1 MILHSCNVSN
11 QRLREHFVVIM
22 HPMSKLY
29 AASQSAV
36 MARGGQI
43 DALVHN
49 IAQLLSARCPRVSV
63 HRLLLA
69 IGLCCVSAFAQAPAN
84 LVLNPEFRVDEFGKP
99 MFWQLWSPRPD
110 LEPRG
115 TLLKTEGATVL
126 QLTAVDFSSFGK
138 WRSKEIE
145 VLPGHFYRFEV
156 LYHPT
161 HIVSE
166 RSSVGV
172 MLTWNASDGN
182 PVQRDYVDRISP
194 AENGWRRASRTLR
207 APERASAVTVELW
220 LRWTAEGS
228 VSFRNPS
235 LVETSQPASRKVRV
249 VTTRI
254 DPSPDR
260 TIEANMRLMED
271 VLDQAGRE
279 KPDVVLLTEFFTERL
294 VNGTVHDRSE
304 PIPGALTE
312 ALGRKARLYHTY
324 IIAGMLELDGGK
336 TYDTA
341 VLIDRRGHV
350 AGKYR
355 KTHLPL
361 AEVEDGETPGND
373 YPVFDT
379 DFGRIGILVCW
390 DYYFPEPMR
399 IMRLKGAEIVFLP
412 IAGDPGVRHW
422 DVVTRARALDNG
434 IYLVASVSE
443 GRDSRIID
451 PDGEVV
457 AETTDG
463 LATANM
469 DLDRESRLWW
479 LSVGPADGE
488 AKSLVIQER
497 RAETYHDL
505 FDGSR

>member
-1 MILHSCNVSN
+1 M
-11 QRLREHFVVIM
+11 RF
-22 HPMSKLY
+22 MSKIY
-29 AASQSAV
+29 
-36 MARGGQI
+36 
-43 DALVHN
+43 
-49 IAQLLSARCPRVSV
+49 P
-63 HRLLLA
+63 A
-69 IGLCCVSAFAQAPAN
+69 IWVICLCCVTGFAQTPVN
-84 LVLNPEFRVDEFGKP
+84 LVPNSELRVDDSGNP
-99 MFWQLWSPRPD
+99 TSWQFWFPRAD
-110 LEPRG
+110 LEPHG
-115 TLLKTEGATVL
+115 EVLNIEGAGAL

-138 WRSKEIE
+138 WRSKRIEI
-145 VLPGHFYRFEV
+145 LSGHFYRFEV
-156 LYHPT
+156 LYHPK

-172 MLTWNASDGN
+172 MLSWVASDGH
-182 PVQRDYVDRISP
+182 PIQRDYVDRISA
-194 AENGWRRASRTLR
+194 AEDGWRRASRTLR
-207 APERASAVTVELW
+207 APEQASAVTVELW
-220 LRWTAEGS
+220 LRWTTEGS
-228 VSFRNPS
+228 VSFRSPS
-235 LVETSQPASRKVRV
+235 LVEVSQRAPRKARV

-254 DPSPDR
+254 DPSPER
-260 TIEANMRLMED
+260 TIEANVKLMAD

-279 KPDVVLLTEFFTERL
+279 QPDVVLLTEFFTERS
-294 VNGTVHDRSE
+294 VTGSVHDRSE
-304 PIPGALTE
+304 PIPGPLTE
-312 ALGRKARLYHTY
+312 ALGRKARQYHTY
-324 IIAGMLELDGGK
+324 IIAGMFELDGGK

-341 VLIDRRGHV
+341 VLIDRRGQV

-390 DYYFPEPMR
+390 DYYFPETMR
-399 IMRLKGAEIVFLP
+399 IMRLKGADIVFLP
-412 IAGDPGVRHW
+412 IAGDPGARHW
-422 DVVTRARALDNG
+422 DAVTRARALDNG

-451 PDGEVV
+451 PDGEIV

-463 LATANM
+463 LATANI

-497 RAETYHDL
+497 RPETYHDL
-505 FDGSR
+505 PDGSR